1 MRVSNENLL
10 RVLTIFDSSEE
21 AEVLI
26 NILRKAGYIIRDI
39 RVEDDEDME
48 TAIEENPL
56 DIILAKQTLPIFN
69 AKQATKLLVTS
80 GRDIPLIIITPK
92 NQEASAIEVLNMG
105 ARDAIASDQS
115 ERLKFVVKRE
125 LSDLQN
131 RRALRRNEK
140 LLHETEKR
148 TRNLIDSSRDA
159 IAYVHDGAHIYAN
172 NAYLQMFGYAE
183 LEDIEG
189 MPILDM
195 VSNEQHA
202 KLKEFL
208 RGYSKG
214 QITDNSLDVTG
225 QHTEGNTF
233 DITMEFSNASMEGES
248 CSQIIIRDQANSKEL
263 EKQLNV
269 LSKQDLLTGLYNHT
283 YFIEQ
288 ADKMISRAIDGQA
301 KGSLLH
307 IMLDK
312 YEEIKNNVGISGRDL
327 VLTDVAT
334 LLKDKI
340 SNLGLLA
347 RFEGAVFT
355 LLLNNADQTQAEKVA
370 DGICKL
376 IHNHISEVNQK
387 SVTTTCSIGI
397 TSINET
403 ASNLSDCLARAEKG
417 AFAAEKAGGDQFSV
431 FNPAIEDLAE
441 KEQNAAW
448 ATKIRSALKENNFH
462 LLYQPVVS
470 LRGESGAHYEVTVR
484 MTDKGEDVSPGVF
497 FPAAEASG
505 LLNYIDRWIIAHVFM
520 QSSEQM
526 KKAVKTRFFIKLSA
540 GSLTDL
546 EFLPWVTERI
556 KSLRID
562 ADNIVF
568 TLSEATALNHL
579 KQAKVTLQGLRSINC
594 RVGLENFGTEQNTFQ
609 SLKHL
614 DVNYLKI
621 DSSVGANLT
630 SSIENQEKLKE
641 IAEEANDKNINA
653 IAAFVEDA
661 NSMAL
666 LWQSSVAFIQGNF
679 LQEPD
684 RELKYN
690 FDE

>member
-1 MRVSNENLL
+1 M
-10 RVLTIFDSSEE
+10 
-21 AEVLI
+21 
-26 NILRKAGYIIRDI
+26 G
-39 RVEDDEDME
+39 
-48 TAIEENPL
+48 
-56 DIILAKQTLPIFN
+56 
-69 AKQATKLLVTS
+69 
-80 GRDIPLIIITPK
+80 
-92 NQEASAIEVLNMG
+92 VLNMG
-105 ARDAIASDQS
+105 ARDAVASDQS
-115 ERLKFVVKRE
+115 DRLKFIVQRE
-125 LSDLQN
+125 LDDLQN
-131 RRALRRNEK
+131 RRALRQNEK

-172 NAYLQMFGYAE
+172 SAYLKMFGYAD

-195 VSNEQHA
+195 VSSDQHT

-208 RGYSKG
+208 RGYAKG
-214 QITDNSLDVTG
+214 QITDDSLDVVG
-225 QHTEGNTF
+225 QHTEGKTF
-233 DITMEFSNASMEGES
+233 NITMEFSNASMEGES
-248 CSQIIIRDQANSKEL
+248 CCQIIIRDQAQSKEL

-269 LSKQDLLTGLYNHT
+269 LSKQDLLTGLFNHT

-288 ADKMISRAIDGQA
+288 ADKMISRAVDGQA
-301 KGSLLH
+301 KGSLLY

-312 YEEIKNNVGISGRDL
+312 YEEIKNTVGISGRDH

-334 LLKDKI
+334 LLKEKV

-355 LLLNNADQTQAEKVA
+355 LLLTNADQAQAEKIA

-387 SVTTTCSIGI
+387 SITTTCSVGL
-397 TSINET
+397 TTINET
-403 ASNLSDCLARAEKG
+403 TSNLQDCLSRAEKG
-417 AFAAEKAGGDQFSV
+417 ALAAEKLGGDQFSI
-431 FNPAIEDLAE
+431 FNPAIEELAE
-441 KEQNAAW
+441 KEQYTAW
-448 ATKIRSALKENNFH
+448 ANKIKAALKENNF
-462 LLYQPVVS
+462 LLVYQPIVS
-470 LRGESGAHYEVTVR
+470 LRGESGAHYEVLVR
-484 MTDKGEDVSPGVF
+484 MKAEDGSEILPVEF
-497 FPAAEASG
+497 LPAAMEMN
-505 LLNYIDRWIIAHVFM
+505 LIHYIDRWVIAHTLMVLAERINHGL
-520 QSSEQM
+520 S
-526 KKAVKTRFFIKLSA
+526 TRFFIKLSA
-540 GSLTDL
+540 GSLTDM
-546 EFLPWVTERI
+546 EFLPWITERI

-562 ADNIVF
+562 ADSLVF
-568 TLSEATALNHL
+568 MLSEGTALNYL

-594 RVGLENFGTEQNTFQ
+594 RVGLENFGTEQNMFQ

-621 DSSVGANLT
+621 DSSLALNLKD
-630 SSIENQEKLKE
+630 SIENQDKLKE
-641 IAEEANDKNINA
+641 IAEQTNEKGIMA

-679 LQEPD
+679 LQQPD
-684 RELKYN
+684 SELKYE